1 MNSQSNIITA
11 LYCRLSRDDDV
22 QGDSNSI
29 ANQKRIL
36 EAYAKQNGFTNLR
49 WYTDDGYSGA
59 NFQRPGFQSM
69 LADIEAGK
77 VGTVIV
83 KDMSRLGRNY
93 LQVGFYTEMLFPQKG
108 VRFIAVNDNVDSANG
123 GMDNDFTPLRNL
135 FNEWYARDISR
146 KIRSSQRLRGNAGV
160 PLSLPPYGYVKSPDN
175 PKYWIVDEEAA
186 AVVRRIYQMCIDGYG
201 IDKTAAI
208 FEQEEILKPTE
219 YWKLKG
225 VRKPGRKPFSE
236 SPYHWSSNTVN
247 KILTSREY
255 MGDVV
260 NFKTYSKSFK
270 DKRRYENPEENH
282 VIFEG
287 VHEPIIDRQTWEMV
301 QRIRE
306 GTKRRQP
313 KKVEKNMF
321 AGLLYCADCGRK
333 LHFNVNHPHTEL
345 QYFNCS
351 NYRGNRGTCNQTH
364 YIRVDALEQV
374 MLLEIRR
381 LTAFLQ
387 DKEEDFVKLLMAKT
401 LEVAERES
409 ARREEEL
416 RANLARCA
424 ELDGLFSKT
433 YEDNASGKLS
443 DERFMMLTKRYD
455 DEQLILKK
463 KISALRAE
471 IDKDKKSRMN
481 AASFL
486 RLVRKYT
493 DIQELTPLVLNEMV
507 EKIVVHHAQGT
518 GKNRTQQL
526 DIHYNF
532 IGVLDMPEVASL
544 PSSVTIDTR
553 QGVAVEYITRKAG

>member
-1 MNSQSNIITA
+1 
-11 LYCRLSRDDDV
+11 
-22 QGDSNSI
+22 
-29 ANQKRIL
+29 
-36 EAYAKQNGFTNLR
+36 
-49 WYTDDGYSGA
+49 
-59 NFQRPGFQSM
+59 
-69 LADIEAGK
+69 
-77 VGTVIV
+77 
-83 KDMSRLGRNY
+83 
-93 LQVGFYTEMLFPQKG
+93 
-108 VRFIAVNDNVDSANG
+108 
-123 GMDNDFTPLRNL
+123 
-135 FNEWYARDISR
+135 
-146 KIRSSQRLRGNAGV
+146 
-160 PLSLPPYGYVKSPDN
+160 
-175 PKYWIVDEEAA
+175 
-186 AVVRRIYQMCIDGYG
+186 MCIRDRYG

-401 LEVAERES
+401 LEAVSYTHLGYVPAGPRLFAGGALHGPVFS
-409 ARREEEL
+409 
-416 RANLARCA
+416 RAWRPVYRC
-424 ELDGLFSKT
+424 
-433 YEDNASGKLS
+433 
-443 DERFMMLTKRYD
+443 
-455 DEQLILKK
+455 Q
-463 KISALRAE
+463 
-471 IDKDKKSRMN
+471 
-481 AASFL
+481 
-486 RLVRKYT
+486 
-493 DIQELTPLVLNEMV
+493 
-507 EKIVVHHAQGT
+507 
-518 GKNRTQQL
+518 
-526 DIHYNF
+526 
-532 IGVLDMPEVASL
+532 
-544 PSSVTIDTR
+544 
-553 QGVAVEYITRKAG
+553 